1 MYTLTEMTDFT
12 SHGIKKRRQNKKLG
26 LEKTMTAEIKRKW
39 GETRCLKPI
48 GIYNGNSEAKS
59 CWLKSGGS
67 S

>member
-1 MYTLTEMTDFT
+1 MVL
-12 SHGIKKRRQNKKLG
+12 KKRRQNKKLG